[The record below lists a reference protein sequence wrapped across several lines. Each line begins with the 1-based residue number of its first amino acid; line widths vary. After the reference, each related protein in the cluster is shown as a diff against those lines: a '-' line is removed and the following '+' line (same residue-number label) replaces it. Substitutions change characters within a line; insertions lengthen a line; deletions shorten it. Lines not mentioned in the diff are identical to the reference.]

1 MNKII
6 IGAALLLGSWLFLR
20 KKEASNETKETKEAT
35 QGSVSGS
42 SITASSNTKPA
53 TDFVPSPTNN
63 SATDRRFVSMAYKGQ
78 TYAIPTDE
86 SERKQMA
93 NELFKKAE
101 QMALSIQ
108 QGEQTFTREQVLK
121 TTNLAQWIIS
131 LTNQMLMSQGANN
144 VDNTANAASAD
155 DVNNAA
161 FAFAGQPN
169 LERIRKRRNLKPRV
183 VSTL

>member
-1 MNKII
+1 MNKVI
-6 IGAALLLGSWLFLR
+6 IGAALLLGGWLFLR
-20 KKEASNETKETKEAT
+20 KKEAPNETNKTKVGS
-35 QGSVSGS
+35 QGGGSGS
-42 SITASSNTKPA
+42 SGAAPSNTQAP

-63 SATDRRFVSMAYKGQ
+63 TATGARFVLMAYMGQ

-86 SERKQMA
+86 AERKQMA

-108 QGEQTFTREQVLK
+108 QGEQTYTREQVLK
-121 TTNLAQWIIS
+121 TTNLAQWMLS
-131 LTNQMLMSQGANN
+131 LTNEMLISQGANN
-144 VDNTANAASAD
+144 VDNKANAASAD

-169 LERIRKRRNLKPRV
+169 LERIRKRRSLKPRV